1 MGDKNQITPLHN
13 FGAKALWTH
22 ELEHDLL
29 DGKLDMVVHCVKD
42 MPTQL
47 PPDCEIAWMGNR
59 VDPRDAL
66 VMKVGLGYKSLSDLP
81 DGSIVGTSSVRRS
94 AQISRRY
101 PHLKFKDVRG
111 NLGTRLAKLDAEDGE
126 YACLILASAGLER
139 LGMGN
144 RITQLLDSK
153 TPGGGMLYAV
163 GQGALAVEI
172 RKGDRRVIE
181 LLKAMEEKD
190 VLLGCLAE
198 RSLMRTLEGGCSV
211 PIGVE
216 TEWIEKGKI
225 LMRAVVCSLDG
236 TECAESERLAEV
248 TTEKE
253 ADEFGWDLAQML
265 VEAGAGRILAAI
277 NLNRKV
283 VEEGG
288 NA

>member
-1 MGDKNQITPLHN
+1 
-13 FGAKALWTH
+13 
-22 ELEHDLL
+22 
-29 DGKLDMVVHCVKD
+29 MVVHCVKD

-66 VMKVGLGYKSLSDLP
+66 VMKPGLPYKSLGELP
-81 DGSIVGTSSVRRS
+81 EGSVVGTSSVRRS
-94 AQISRRY
+94 AQIKRNY
-101 PHLKFKDVRG
+101 PHLRFKDVRG
-111 NLGTRLAKLDAEDGE
+111 NLGTRLGKLDDAEGE

-153 TPGGGMLYAV
+153 TVGGGMLYAV

-172 RKGDRRVIE
+172 RRGDKRVME

-190 VLLGCLAE
+190 VSLGCLAE

-216 TEWIEKGKI
+216 TQWIESGKL
-225 LMRAVVCSLDG
+225 LMRACVCSLDG
-236 TECAESERLAEV
+236 TQCVESERLAEV
-248 TTEKE
+248 TSEKE
-253 ADEFGWDLAQML
+253 ADEFGWELAQRL
-265 VEAGAGRILAAI
+265 VEAGAGDILKAI
-277 NLNRKV
+277 NLDRKV
-283 VEEGG
+283 VEDGG